1 MSARRHT
8 SKEPV
13 PLGPDDRLHNS
24 GYGGPPVR
32 YTTPGIGARFTL
44 DYMALL
50 RSWPGAGP
58 EDARD
63 LASVLPRDER
73 IPAALIARYAHAL
86 TESIG
91 RRVRPNAERDAET
104 ALVALG
110 DAVRERGLVDGVVLT
125 ARANDLYKEKMY
137 ARQPLSGNSPSDP
150 PPSDEQV
157 AVALVTLVSC
167 SPPLVLWGREPS
179 LAMLRSDKA
188 LLVARLRSSHASP
201 EANRVWTELQNG
213 ALRRGA
219 A

>member
-1 MSARRHT
+1 
-8 SKEPV
+8 
-13 PLGPDDRLHNS
+13 
-24 GYGGPPVR
+24 VR

-50 RSWPGAGP
+50 RSWPGARP

-63 LASVLPRDER
+63 LASVLPRDAR
-73 IPAALIARYAHAL
+73 IPAELIARYACVL
-86 TESIG
+86 TDRTGG
-91 RRVRPNAERDAET
+91 RVCDTMEHDAEA

-125 ARANDLYKEKMY
+125 ARPFDLP
-137 ARQPLSGNSPSDP
+137 RQSTDERRPLPESPDASLSD
-150 PPSDEQV
+150 DQV

-179 LAMLRSDKA
+179 LAMLRSDRA
-188 LLVARLRSSHASP
+188 LLVARLRSSAASP
-201 EANRVWTELQNG
+201 EANRVWAELQNG